1 MAKRISSPIGAQF
14 RGFCFFQENTLEII
28 VDLKII
34 HSIKNINYIFNYNK
48 YQLNLNPDEDTIME
62 KRISRIENE
71 VQDRNSAA
79 WKKLCDYVDKV
90 AAENLEEFS
99 PVEEL
104 GRELFAQIH
113 TLPETISKLK
123 KVKKIYLY
131 GSKLK
136 RIPPEIG
143 EMEALESFDP
153 YTSYDLHWFP
163 YEITKCKNLKSSRVS
178 TRALYGNYKNRM
190 GFPRLDHNPVRY
202 SGENVNC
209 SVCGQTITYE
219 QTNQLWISLNVGT
232 DILPL
237 LANLC
242 SKECESKL
250 PEPSENYVPFPH
262 KGGAELKQP
271 LDEDQRF
278 ELEMKNYEDN
288 QNNSE
293 LVSEFAD
300 NINETSLDKLTEKK
314 DFSILTLIRKLWER

>member
-1 MAKRISSPIGAQF
+1 
-14 RGFCFFQENTLEII
+14 
-28 VDLKII
+28 
-34 HSIKNINYIFNYNK
+34 
-48 YQLNLNPDEDTIME
+48 ME
-62 KRISRIENE
+62 RRISRIENE

-153 YTSYDLHWFP
+153 YTSYDLHWLP

-202 SGENVNC
+202 SGEILNC
-209 SVCGQTITYE
+209 SVCGQNMTYE
-219 QTNQLWISLNVGT
+219 QTNQLWISLNVAT

-237 LANLC
+237 LVNLC
-242 SKECESKL
+242 SNECKSKL
-250 PEPSENYVPFPH
+250 AEPPENYVAFPH
-262 KGGAELKQP
+262 KGGADLKQP
-271 LDEDQRF
+271 LNDDERF
-278 ELEMKNYEDN
+278 ELEMKNYEEN
-288 QNNSE
+288 QNSSESVSE
-293 LVSEFAD
+293 LSV
-300 NINETSLDKLTEKK
+300 NIDKIPSDHTTEKK
-314 DFSILTLIRKLWER
+314 DSPILKLIRKLWER